1 MQLTKNFTLEELTAS
16 DTAKARHIDNTPA
29 TPYVENLRV
38 LCEEVLQPARDAFGK
53 PIRISSGYRCPELN
67 TAVGGV
73 PNSYHRVG
81 LAADLQVFA
90 HGKAFEPELKRL
102 FKVIKEQNNF
112 DKLLYERSTTAVW
125 IHVQYRR
132 DGKNAHRAVSNYKA

>member
-1 MQLTKNFTLEELTAS
+1 MHLTKHFTLEELTRS
-16 DTAKARHIDNTPA
+16 DTASAQHINNTPA

-38 LCEEVLQPARDAFGK
+38 LCEQVLQPARDAFGK
-53 PIRISSGYRCPELN
+53 PIRITSGYRCPELN

-90 HGKAFEPELKRL
+90 PANAFEPELKRL
-102 FKVIKEQNNF
+102 FKIIKQQNNF
-112 DKLLYERSTTAVW
+112 DKLLYERSTSAVW

-132 DGKNAHRAVSNYKA
+132 DGKNAHRAIDNYKA